1 MEQFL
6 TLEQPSEIPFGV
18 FTLWNAGQVNL
29 HLSKFQ
35 TLKLVLVTSG
45 ESFQLSNYTTF

>member
-6 TLEQPSEIPFGV
+6 SLEQPSEIQFGV
-18 FTLWNAGQVNL
+18 FARWNAGQVNL

-35 TLKLVLVTSG
+35 TLKLGLVSSG